1 MNYVDLGCVLEVK
14 KNNTNDV
21 YMCAC
26 VIGENM
32 LFLVTLMTLKAR
44 FLVFGDLN
52 CNFYDYD

>member
-14 KNNTNDV
+14 KTNMNDV

-44 FLVFGDLN
+44 FLVFGDLKLQ
-52 CNFYDYD
+52 FL

>member
-14 KNNTNDV
+14 KNNMNDV

-44 FLVFGDLN
+44 FLVFGELT